1 MELLITILVVVIALV
16 IAYLLVIDGTKNI
29 SRYTDF
35 YSDRYFNITH
45 RPLLD
50 ELIKNGSSEEE
61 AYQIIIANQDK
72 EILNKRLIFIWY
84 LILTLIIFVLIRFFP
99 SLVF

>member
-16 IAYLLVIDGTKNI
+16 LAYLLVIDGTKNI

-84 LILTLIIFVLIRFFP
+84 LILTLIIFALIRFFP

>member
-45 RPLLD
+45 IPLLD

>member
-1 MELLITILVVVIALV
+1 MELLIIILVVVIALV
-16 IAYLLVIDGTKNI
+16 LAYLLVIDGTKNI

-84 LILTLIIFVLIRFFP
+84 LILTLIIFALIRFFP

>member
-1 MELLITILVVVIALV
+1 MELLITILVVAIALV

-84 LILTLIIFVLIRFFP
+84 LILTLIIFALIRFFP